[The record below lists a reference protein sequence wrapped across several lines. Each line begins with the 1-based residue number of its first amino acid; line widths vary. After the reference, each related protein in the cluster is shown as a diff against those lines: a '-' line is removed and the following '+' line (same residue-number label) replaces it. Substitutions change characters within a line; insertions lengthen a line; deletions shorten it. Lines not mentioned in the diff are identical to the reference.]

1 MERIQNETTA
11 LSGMGLTIDLIK
23 QGECLEFDEEKKINA
38 RKNKYT
44 LLEPV
49 TKVIDLYTKDLQQAY
64 LVIEQLENELADSK
78 KALDEV
84 TEAAT
89 RSAQQVKQV
98 LAGERKFTDAETKLA
113 ELMASVEQLRQS
125 HADDGALIAQ
135 LRQQIS
141 DAQKLAETVPA
152 LAEDVQYVLDALE
165 KSLAE
170 SGISIDELLD
180 GLDA

>member
-1 MERIQNETTA
+1 MERIQSDATA
-11 LSGMGLTIDLIK
+11 LSSMGLTVDLIM
-23 QGECLEFDEEKKINA
+23 QGECLEFDEEKKIN

-49 TKVIDLYTKDLQQAY
+49 GKVIDMYTKDLQAAY
-64 LVIEQLENELADSK
+64 AVIEQLEAELKESQ

-89 RSAQQVKQV
+89 RSAAQVKQV
-98 LAGERKFTDAETKLA
+98 LAGERKFSEAETRLA

-135 LRQQIS
+135 LRQQIV
-141 DAQKLAETVPA
+141 DAQNIAQTVPE

-165 KSLAE
+165 KALKDY
-170 SGISIDELLD
+170 GVDLD
-180 GLDA
+180 DILNGLDE